1 MAKNLLT
8 ICTRA
13 LDRIGSFNVPTS
25 LVGNEDDTAKQL
37 LAIAKD
43 VGEELCRDYTWT
55 DNSRTATVSTVA
67 DEEFY
72 DLEADYDRIVSDTL
86 WKADSARQN
95 MRGSAS
101 RMSWAAITNLQTAPD
116 GYYRW
121 RVYRRQIQ
129 IFPVPSSV
137 FDFSYEYLSNVY
149 CTDLNGVERT
159 DGWLAD
165 TDLPILPDDLF
176 VHGVRYYFRKENN
189 MPYGAAEAEFEA
201 VLAKRLASEDPGE
214 LVCMSDAVVP
224 LSQSGYGNR
233 LNIPEIVDLT

>member
-1 MAKNLLT
+1 MVKNLLT

-55 DNSRTATVSTVA
+55 DNSRTADVTTVA
-67 DEEFY
+67 DQDLY
-72 DLEADYDRIVSDTL
+72 DLESDYERIASDTM
-86 WKADSARQN
+86 WDAGTRRN
-95 MRGSAS
+95 MRGSVS
-101 RMSWAAITNLQTAPD
+101 RRTWAAITNAQGVP
-116 GYYRW
+116 GGQYRW

-129 IFPVPSSV
+129 ISPTPASV
-137 FDFSYEYLSNVY
+137 FSFNYEYLSNIY
-149 CTDLNGVERT
+149 CTDLNGAERA

-165 TDLPILPDDLF
+165 TDLPILPDDLY

-201 VLAKRLASEDPGE
+201 VLAKRLAGEDPGE
-214 LVCMSDAVVP
+214 VVVMSDAVEP
-224 LSQSGYGNR
+224 LNRRGYANR
-233 LNIPEIVDLT
+233 LNFPETVDFT